1 RTKVTR
7 VRTADP
13 PRQRSLPTSGAQEN
27 DGFTVELNTR
37 NPAHTRLTLTGDKPS
52 LNDWES
58 FVIDHQR
65 ERLYSYGGVAP
76 YDKSYT
82 PTSDFHCL
90 DLRTMEWKN
99 ISPSLRFR
107 KDATE
112 SVFKE
117 LPALNEPASA
127 LMLIDSGTFMFLFGG
142 YDPRSKSVTADLI
155 AINLDSLL
163 WWYVDVR
170 GSPVVPRMSASMVA
184 TRNRIFIFGGRSKF
198 EDDCPGISTYSIAVY
213 NSQVESTWAVSDRPL
228 PSALPPLGYSI
239 RAIRINEG
247 AEILLTRGYVEH
259 SEPFS
264 LSPDTI
270 ILFNT
275 ENHNFTTASK
285 TMGNFPSG
293 IRWHLLGSIV
303 AAGPSPENHP
313 PSVVLVAWVPHTFAK
328 DVLVPEIWQYLLAP
342 LPHIR
347 CLNLQE
353 TFLNHDLHSFIVV
366 GNRMLLLGSEEGH
379 DSQDEAHVKLPEWD
393 FAIEVSSKHLVD
405 Q

>member
-1 RTKVTR
+1 MPSSDGAREPSQAATSLKRPPPSPLASERTKVTR
-7 VRTADP
+7 VRTADSLC
-13 PRQRSLPTSGAQEN
+13 QRSLPTSGAQEN

-65 ERLYSYGGVAP
+65 DRLYSYGGVAP

-155 AINLDSLL
+155 AINLDLLL
-163 WWYVDVR
+163 WC
-170 GSPVVPRMSASMVA
+170 
-184 TRNRIFIFGGRSKF
+184 RS

-239 RAIRINEG
+239 RAIPVNEG

-270 ILFNT
+270 ILFDT

-303 AAGPSPENHP
+303 AAGPSPENYP
-313 PSVVLVAWVPHTFAK
+313 SSVVLVAWVPHTFAE
-328 DVLVPEIWQYLLAP
+328 DVLVPEIWQYFLAP
-342 LPHIR
+342 LPRIR
-347 CLNLQE
+347 CLNLRE
-353 TFLNHDLHSFIVV
+353 TFLNHDLHSFIAV
-366 GNRMLLLGSEEGH
+366 GNRMLLLGSKEGH

-393 FAIEVSSKHLVD
+393 FTIEVSSKYLVG

>member
-1 RTKVTR
+1 
-7 VRTADP
+7 
-13 PRQRSLPTSGAQEN
+13 
-27 DGFTVELNTR
+27 
-37 NPAHTRLTLTGDKPS
+37 
-52 LNDWES
+52 
-58 FVIDHQR
+58 
-65 ERLYSYGGVAP
+65 
-76 YDKSYT
+76 
-82 PTSDFHCL
+82 
-90 DLRTMEWKN
+90 
-99 ISPSLRFR
+99 
-107 KDATE
+107 
-112 SVFKE
+112 
-117 LPALNEPASA
+117 
-127 LMLIDSGTFMFLFGG
+127 MLIDSGTFMFLFGG

-198 EDDCPGISTYSIAVY
+198 EDECPGISTYSIAVY
-213 NSQVESTWAVSDRPL
+213 NSQVESAWAVSDRPL
-228 PSALPPLGYSI
+228 PSALSPLGYSI
-239 RAIRINEG
+239 RAIPINKG
-247 AEILLTRGYVEH
+247 TEILLTRGYVEH

-270 ILFNT
+270 IFFNT

-285 TMGNFPSG
+285 TTGNFPSG

-342 LPHIR
+342 LPQIR

-353 TFLNHDLHSFIVV
+353 TFLNHDLHSFIAV

-379 DSQDEAHVKLPEWD
+379 DNQDEAHVKLPEWD
-393 FAIEVSSKHLVD
+393 FAIEVSSKYLVD
-405 Q
+405 R